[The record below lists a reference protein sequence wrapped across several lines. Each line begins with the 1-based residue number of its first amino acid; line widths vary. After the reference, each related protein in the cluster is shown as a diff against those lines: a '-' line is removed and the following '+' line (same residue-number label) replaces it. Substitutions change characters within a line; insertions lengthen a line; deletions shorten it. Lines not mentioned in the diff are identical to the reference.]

1 MSLVN
6 PEKLNY
12 KYSVSTKKY
21 AFSPTQIYDDGKK
34 TIMVLKGEL
43 QELPVFHMK
52 EGNKLLMVNYRVK
65 GNYIIVDRTFDKGVL
80 SVGKQKVYIK
90 NKAQY
95 R

>member
-1 MSLVN
+1 
-6 PEKLNY
+6 
-12 KYSVSTKKY
+12 
-21 AFSPTQIYDDGKK
+21 
-34 TIMVLKGEL
+34 
-43 QELPVFHMK
+43 MK